1 MAAPSLSEFT
11 NIKPEASTNPGV
23 ILDSRDAISQLNQ
36 SAQFNAEMKQKRYAQ
51 QLDAIKGVYQDLGAI
66 QETPVMQQDR
76 PILNKMMGEV
86 LTTLAEDPHAAL
98 GGPKFAEIQKKL
110 GQLRTM
116 ATASKQDNIYND
128 AHNKILENDPEL
140 GTPDNKQKVAQFN
153 AAPLGQRQKFL
164 LDTPVKFDA
173 EAAMGKILQQKQ
185 VAVPY
190 ARTSFEGP
198 HNEWMIRETGTTYQ
212 RDPALK
218 IWNQGYNTGTD
229 ANNQPIKRWAAE
241 QFTKIQDDPDQLAK
255 LGNPKSPEEFYQ
267 NLGKIMYGPDQD
279 IIGEKSSTRTPNPYT
294 MLDKRNLNSL
304 YMEAMREGNR
314 EKLSAV
320 RADLRLK
327 GAPEN
332 ANFLVRQ
339 YANIVG
345 NTTGQSKTVEVSKG
359 KFEKEDKVDV
369 PSNILKNYATTR
381 KETLKEGHSY
391 DPITETI
398 VQGNQPDL
406 VTRTADGNLRLT
418 FYKHYDK
425 SDKIPKGKHVGDLVT
440 DANGN
445 EMIGTTGVI
454 PKRNLLTTLG
464 KGVVETKILS
474 SAIDVADQA
483 LKGINNS
490 VIDKINAGEDEGTAI
505 QQTHQEKKPA
515 TAKKSYSFN
524 GKNYGIEQIEKAA
537 KASGLSVDEYIKKAG
552 LK

>member
-1 MAAPSLSEFT
+1 
-11 NIKPEASTNPGV
+11 
-23 ILDSRDAISQLNQ
+23 
-36 SAQFNAEMKQKRYAQ
+36 MKQKRYAQ